1 MLQTHSKKQF
11 ADKRITFFVA
21 LPALILL
28 MSLIVTNIYN
38 MYNNKKSIRS
48 FYEAT
53 LKQTAEA
60 SETKIIN
67 AIQATQLLSYDE
79 QFISLLKNSD
89 MLSEDL
95 NVMKAANVLKNITE
109 TCAAVENAMVV
120 DSENGY
126 VYHEE
131 GRTELDQYFK
141 NRYIYED
148 YPDNYWRTI
157 QFFGSDAYRILAPT
171 TRTFDG
177 KEDKVIPIVLR
188 RLNQYRLSN
197 MLIINIRL
205 DQLMSFDESEFFT
218 ENTQKYML
226 NRYSGQ
232 IFSVRRDITE
242 QNILDTELYNLLVS
256 GPSCFDNKFD
266 GTNKAYIVS
275 YSTSDNLVGYTYF
288 VVVPYRDIY
297 NAQKGQLAVE
307 GAMLLIFILLS
318 VAALRGSVVQI
329 MLPTKKLARKIGVTD
344 ETDLFEKVE
353 HGLDDIL
360 NRNKTLTMTLPYAQE
375 KYLINFLNTSGYMI
389 DAAAQEV
396 IKNTLPFRYDYFAV
410 VILQL
415 APTDSFFEKYSTSDY
430 ENIRLGFYSVVKEIF
445 SVDYDIFPLSSE
457 KDSIYIIVN
466 MQNDQEREQL
476 DEHLTKIR
484 ELLKNDERDVDL
496 LVGLGGIYPGLD
508 GMKKAHTEALSA
520 MKAMPKERPLIS
532 FSDRRERLRF
542 TDRDEKELFNLLAG
556 GRTEDAIALIQKV
569 LKENGNLSD
578 VSRKQLYTR
587 FMNVILEVR
596 NVKKKDYGGK
606 PDFEIYAQIVNQR
619 PEEVY
624 QEMVLLCNS
633 MSEKQLKKNARLDW
647 QDIIQYINEHY
658 TDVNITLDA
667 LADHFHT
674 KANYLSTLIKTNLGI
689 GFKDYIV
696 QLRVEQ
702 AKKLLLETDQN
713 MQQIYESVGFTSK
726 QSFFRMFKNTVGLT
740 PGEYRKRN

>member
-1 MLQTHSKKQF
+1 
-11 ADKRITFFVA
+11 
-21 LPALILL
+21 
-28 MSLIVTNIYN
+28 
-38 MYNNKKSIRS
+38 
-48 FYEAT
+48 
-53 LKQTAEA
+53 
-60 SETKIIN
+60 
-67 AIQATQLLSYDE
+67 
-79 QFISLLKNSD
+79 
-89 MLSEDL
+89 
-95 NVMKAANVLKNITE
+95 
-109 TCAAVENAMVV
+109 
-120 DSENGY
+120 
-126 VYHEE
+126 
-131 GRTELDQYFK
+131 
-141 NRYIYED
+141 
-148 YPDNYWRTI
+148 
-157 QFFGSDAYRILAPT
+157 
-171 TRTFDG
+171 
-177 KEDKVIPIVLR
+177 
-188 RLNQYRLSN
+188 
-197 MLIINIRL
+197 
-205 DQLMSFDESEFFT
+205 
-218 ENTQKYML
+218 
-226 NRYSGQ
+226 
-232 IFSVRRDITE
+232 
-242 QNILDTELYNLLVS
+242 
-256 GPSCFDNKFD
+256 
-266 GTNKAYIVS
+266 
-275 YSTSDNLVGYTYF
+275 
-288 VVVPYRDIY
+288 
-297 NAQKGQLAVE
+297 
-307 GAMLLIFILLS
+307 MLLIFILLS

-389 DAAAQEV
+389 DAAAREV

-466 MQNDQEREQL
+466 MQNDQERDQL

-520 MKAMPKERPLIS
+520 MKTMPKERPLIN
-532 FSDRRERLRF
+532 FSARRERLRF

-713 MQQIYESVGFTSK
+713 MQEIYESVGFTSK